1 MGNHVFELLSTYI
14 ALNNSFVAVI
24 VYYAGM
30 EIMGNAFAAFPVLS
44 AAVTLPVLILQM
56 HANPAIVGA
65 IKYIKWILRNFNRS
79 YGNFNIVSA
88 VLLNLDDKNA
98 VIKVQ
103 FITGF
108 LLLIV
113 NILLM
118 YFLAFKF

>member
-1 MGNHVFELLSTYI
+1 MGNHIFELLSTYT

-79 YGNFNIVSA
+79 YGNFNIVPA
-88 VLLNLDDKNA
+88 VL
-98 VIKVQ
+98 
-103 FITGF
+103 
-108 LLLIV
+108 
-113 NILLM
+113 
-118 YFLAFKF
+118 